1 MKPVA
6 RRLTPKQARR
16 LNRKKKRAELTLIEW
31 KGGGDLFAAKVM
43 RLKTRARREYVEG
56 LGQAFVNRDPY
67 NRGFT
72 IKWG

>member
-6 RRLTPKQARR
+6 RRLTAKQARR
-16 LNRKKKRAELTLIEW
+16 LDRKKRRAELTLIEW
-31 KGGGDLFAAKVM
+31 KGINAAKIM
-43 RLKTRARREYVEG
+43 RLRIRARREYAEG

-72 IKWG
+72 IRWG